1 MHAAVF
7 PLLDD
12 PCMHVMTFNT
22 SSGASTQACRT
33 LCSPRFPLTY
43 CQSPCLNGFYDTSG
57 NPPPVTLMAAAQPNQ
72 LLVLSDNVAGA
83 MPLIYYRFALI
94 HC

>member
-12 PCMHVMTFNT
+12 PCMHVMPFNA
-22 SSGASTQACRT
+22 SSGASTQARISQCPPCT
-33 LCSPRFPLTY
+33 PLTY
-43 CQSPCLNGFYDTSG
+43 HQSPCLNGFYDTSG

-72 LLVLSDNVAGA
+72 LLVLSDNVAGII
-83 MPLIYYRFALI
+83 PLNS
-94 HC
+94 